1 MVVDKA
7 KQSRLLRSLGKKKK
21 QEKQLEQESK
31 KLNNQQKKQNEQAK
45 KQSGGGQK
53 RGSANRGTKQTGGG
67 SAAKSNGGGNAF
79 GGGLGNRGTTVG
91 SFSGGTSKSGTGS
104 GFNAKSGGISIK
116 PSAAEAFSNKLKAV
130 SGKNEKSGKNS
141 LDEIYGRILDKRYR
155 EYLAEQKQLQKQK
168 TEIPKYRNNADYIK
182 GVSAENVKKAK
193 AELGR
198 LYEDVLVKK
207 YDEYMTA
214 KQQERQNGQ
223 VQGNAEFIKRP
234 SAEDAERAIAETFE
248 AIPDDVKH
256 TAKAFGKGFMA
267 EVNNV
272 GALPFSVINSLS
284 GGKLAEKS
292 DLVRVLLE
300 NRDEI
305 NEEFQE
311 ELAAI
316 DSVPLYILGNLGYA
330 IPDILLF
337 KGLGAAASGV
347 KGAELAAKGVQAAN
361 LGSKGGFLADAGN
374 AAKALVSPKNAKMAA
389 AYGGKYFDEN
399 LRNGMEP
406 DEALRSAALQAAA
419 AGVLNEAGYSPVGNA
434 KGWIGD
440 GTKGV
445 VTDFMNRA
453 ARAVNDPDGSGD
465 WLDSALEKE
474 NLGVNF
480 LTGVLTGGVGRVG
493 GSNNNSV
500 PKVLNDISKGTK
512 SNLVVGSYKNGG
524 DGPFSERALQEAL
537 IEDLLRKYYWL
548 P

>member
-21 QEKQLEQESK
+21 QERQLEKESK
-31 KLNNQQKKQNEQAK
+31 KLNNQQKKQNEQKK
-45 KQSGGGQK
+45 KQSVGGQK
-53 RGSANRGTKQTGGG
+53 RGSANRGTRQTGGG

-155 EYLAEQKQLQKQK
+155 EYLAEQKQLREAEK
-168 TEIPKYRNNADYIK
+168 PKYRNNADYIK

-193 AELGR
+193 TELGSILDSFKDGKLPSQKNVSQGDLDNVGNIR
-198 LYEDVLVKK
+198 AFGAAGYPYPDAAPAPE
-207 YDEYMTA
+207 
-214 KQQERQNGQ
+214 N
-223 VQGNAEFIKRP
+223 VQ
-234 SAEDAERAIAETFE
+234 
-248 AIPDDVKH
+248 H

-267 EVNNV
+267 GVNNL
-272 GALPFSVINSLS
+272 GSLPFSVIDRLS
-284 GGKLAEKS
+284 GGRLGEKS

-311 ELAAI
+311 ELTAI
-316 DSVPLYILGNLGYA
+316 DSMPLYILGNLGYA
-330 IPDILLF
+330 VPDVLLF
-337 KGLGAAASGV
+337 KGLGAAAGGA
-347 KGAELAAKGVQAAN
+347 KGAELAEKSVRAAT
-361 LGSKGGFLADAGN
+361 LGSKGGFLRDFDN
-374 AAKALVSPKNAKMAA
+374 AAKALASPKNAKVAA

-399 LRNGMEP
+399 LRSGMEP

-419 AGVLNEAGYSPVGNA
+419 AGVFNEAGYSPVFSA
-434 KGWIGD
+434 KGLLGD
-440 GTKGV
+440 GAKGV
-445 VTDFMNRA
+445 VTDFVNRA
-453 ARAVNDPDGSGD
+453 ARAANDPDGYED
-465 WLDSALEKE
+465 WLASALDKE

-480 LTGVLTGGVGRVG
+480 LTGALA
-493 GSNNNSV
+493 GSINRIGNNNNSV
-500 PKVLNDISKGTK
+500 PKVKNNTTKGTK
-512 SNLVVGSYKNGG
+512 NNSLTGSYRNIGG
-524 DGPFSERALQEAL
+524 GPLSERALQEAW
-537 IEDLLRKYYWL
+537 IEDILRKYYWL

>member
-7 KQSRLLRSLGKKKK
+7 KQRKLLLSLGKKKK
-21 QEKQLEQESK
+21 QERQLEKESK
-31 KLNNQQKKQNEQAK
+31 KLNNQQKKQNEQKK

-79 GGGLGNRGTTVG
+79 GGGLENRGTTVG

-155 EYLAEQKQLQKQK
+155 EYLAEQKQLREAEK
-168 TEIPKYRNNADYIK
+168 PKYRNNADYIK

-193 AELGR
+193 ADLSR

-284 GGKLAEKS
+284 GGKLAKKS

-419 AGVLNEAGYSPVGNA
+419 AGVLNEAGYSPVFSA
-434 KGWIGD
+434 KGVIGD
-440 GTKGV
+440 GTKGM
-445 VTDFMNRA
+445 VTDFVNRA

-465 WLDSALEKE
+465 WLSSALDLE

-480 LTGVLTGGVGRVG
+480 FTGVLTGGAGRVG
-493 GSNNNSV
+493 NNNSNSV
-500 PKVLNDISKGTK
+500 PKVK
-512 SNLVVGSYKNGG
+512 SNTAKGIKSNSEVGNYKNNSG
-524 DGPFSERALQEAL
+524 GPFSERALQEVW
-537 IEDLLRKYYWL
+537 IEDILKKYYWSH
-548 P
+548 

>member
-1 MVVDKA
+1 MNKKNNKFENAGAAFGKA
-7 KQSRLLRSLGKKKK
+7 AKGTQNKLKK
-21 QEKQLEQESK
+21 E
-31 KLNNQQKKQNEQAK
+31 QKKQG
-45 KQSGGGQK
+45 SGQK
-53 RGSANRGTKQTGGG
+53 RGSANRGTKKT
-67 SAAKSNGGGNAF
+67 GGGNAF
-79 GGGLGNRGTTVG
+79 GGAYGYGNGGGLASRGTTVG
-91 SFSGGTSKSGTGS
+91 SFSGFGGAQSRTGKSGTSKSGTVS
-104 GFNAKSGGISIK
+104 GFTAKSGGISIK
-116 PSAAEAFSNKLKAV
+116 PNSAEALSNKLNTV
-130 SGKNEKSGKNS
+130 SGKSGKSGKNS

-155 EYLAEQKQLQKQK
+155 EYLAEQKQLREAEK
-168 TEIPKYRNNADYIK
+168 PKYRNNADYVK

-193 AELGR
+193 AELGS
-198 LYEDVLVKK
+198 VLDSFKDGKLPSQKNVSQGDLDRVGNVRAFGAAGYPYPDAAPAPENVQRTVK
-207 YDEYMTA
+207 A
-214 KQQERQNGQ
+214 L
-223 VQGNAEFIKRP
+223 
-234 SAEDAERAIAETFE
+234 
-248 AIPDDVKH
+248 
-256 TAKAFGKGFMA
+256 GKGFMA

-272 GALPFSVINSLS
+272 GALPISVINSLS

-300 NRDEI
+300 NRDQI
-305 NEEFQE
+305 NKEFQE

-316 DSVPLYILGNLGYA
+316 DSMPLRVIGSLGYA
-330 IPDILLF
+330 VPDILIF
-337 KGLGAAASGV
+337 KGLGAVAGGV
-347 KGAELAAKGVQAAN
+347 KGAELAAKGIQAAN

-399 LRNGMEP
+399 LRSGMEP

-493 GSNNNSV
+493 GSNNNSI
-500 PKVLNDISKGTK
+500 PKVKSDTAKGTK
-512 SNLVVGSYKNGG
+512 RNLSVGNYKKIGG
-524 DGPFSERALQEAL
+524 GTLSERALQEAW

>member
-1 MVVDKA
+1 MVVNKK
-7 KQSRLLRSLGKKKK
+7 KQSEFLKSLDRKKK
-21 QEKQLEQESK
+21 QEKQLEKQSK
-31 KLNNQQKKQNEQAK
+31 KLNNQQKKQNEQKK
-45 KQSGGGQK
+45 KQSGGDK
-53 RGSANRGTKQTGGG
+53 KKGSGNRETKQT
-67 SAAKSNGGGNAF
+67 SGGNAF
-79 GGGLGNRGTTVG
+79 GGAYGYGNGGGNTTVG
-91 SFSGGTSKSGTGS
+91 SFGGFGHGTSKSG
-104 GFNAKSGGISIK
+104 GISLK
-116 PSAAEAFSNKLKAV
+116 PAAAEAFSNKLSTV

-155 EYLAEQKQLQKQK
+155 EYLAEQKQLREAEK
-168 TEIPKYRNNADYIK
+168 PKYRNNADYIK

-193 AELGR
+193 ADLSR

-399 LRNGMEP
+399 LRSGMEP

-419 AGVLNEAGYSPVGNA
+419 AGVLNEAGYSPVFSA
-434 KGWIGD
+434 KGVIGD
-440 GTKGV
+440 GTKGM
-445 VTDFMNRA
+445 VTDFVNRA

-465 WLDSALEKE
+465 WLSSALDLE

-480 LTGVLTGGVGRVG
+480 FTGVLTGGAGRVG
-493 GSNNNSV
+493 NNNSNSV
-500 PKVLNDISKGTK
+500 PKVK
-512 SNLVVGSYKNGG
+512 SNTAKGIKSNSEVGNYKNNSG
-524 DGPFSERALQEAL
+524 GPFSERALQEVW
-537 IEDLLRKYYWL
+537 IEDILKKYYWSH
-548 P
+548 

>member
-7 KQSRLLRSLGKKKK
+7 KQRKLLLSLGKKKK
-21 QEKQLEQESK
+21 QERQLEKESK
-31 KLNNQQKKQNEQAK
+31 KLNNQQKKQNEQKK

-79 GGGLGNRGTTVG
+79 GGGLENRGTTVG

-116 PSAAEAFSNKLKAV
+116 PSAAEAFSNKLNTV

-155 EYLAEQKQLQKQK
+155 EYLAEQKQLREAEK
-168 TEIPKYRNNADYIK
+168 PKYRNNTDYVK

-193 AELGR
+193 ADLSR

-399 LRNGMEP
+399 LRSGMEP

-493 GSNNNSV
+493 GSNNNSI
-500 PKVLNDISKGTK
+500 PKVKSDTAKGTK
-512 SNLVVGSYKNGG
+512 RNLSVGNYKKIGG
-524 DGPFSERALQEAL
+524 GTLSERALQEAW

>member
-7 KQSRLLRSLGKKKK
+7 KQNRLLRSLGKKKK

-31 KLNNQQKKQNEQAK
+31 KLNNQQKKQNEQKK

-79 GGGLGNRGTTVG
+79 GGAYGNGGGLANRGTTVD
-91 SFSGGTSKSGTGS
+91 SFGGGQSGRS
-104 GFNAKSGGISIK
+104 KSGGISLK
-116 PSAAEAFSNKLKAV
+116 PSAAEALSNKLKAV

-155 EYLAEQKQLQKQK
+155 EYLAGQKRLQRQK
-168 TEIPKYRNNADYIK
+168 TEEPKYRNNGDYIK

-193 AELGR
+193 AEFGSVLGS
-198 LYEDVLVKK
+198 LGDGKLPS
-207 YDEYMTA
+207 
-214 KQQERQNGQ
+214 QENVSQ
-223 VQGNAEFIKRP
+223 VDLDSIGNT
-234 SAEDAERAIAETFE
+234 RAFGAAGYPYPAVAPAPEN
-248 AIPDDVKH
+248 VQH
-256 TAKAFGKGFMA
+256 TVQALGKGFMA

-284 GGKLAEKS
+284 GGKLADKS

-305 NEEFQE
+305 NEEFQD

-316 DSVPLYILGNLGYA
+316 DSMPLRVIGSLGYA
-330 IPDILLF
+330 VPDILLF
-337 KGLGAAASGV
+337 KGLGAAAGGV

-361 LGSKGGFLADAGN
+361 LGSKGGFLVDVGN
-374 AAKALVSPKNAKMAA
+374 GAKALVSPKNAKVAA

-399 LRNGMEP
+399 LRSGMEP

-419 AGVLNEAGYSPVGNA
+419 ASVFNEAGYSPVFSA

-445 VTDFMNRA
+445 VTDFVNRA
-453 ARAVNDPDGSGD
+453 ARAANDPDGSGD
-465 WLDSALEKE
+465 WLGSALDKE
-474 NLGVNF
+474 NLLLNF
-480 LTGVLTGGVGRVG
+480 STGVLNGGVGRVG
-493 GSNNNSV
+493 GKNNNSIL
-500 PKVLNDISKGTK
+500 KMKNTTAKGIK
-512 SNLVVGSYKNGG
+512 SNSAVGNYKKSGG
-524 DGPFSERALQEAL
+524 GPLSERALQEAW
-537 IEDLLRKYYWL
+537 IEDVLRKYYWSH
-548 P
+548 

>member
-1 MVVDKA
+1 MVVNK
-7 KQSRLLRSLGKKKK
+7 SRQNEFLKSLDRKKK

-31 KLNNQQKKQNEQAK
+31 KLNNQQKKQNEQKK

-79 GGGLGNRGTTVG
+79 GGLGTGQKSGSANIGTLVG
-91 SFSGGTSKSGTGS
+91 SFGGVQSRAS
-104 GFNAKSGGISIK
+104 KSGGISLK
-116 PSAAEAFSNKLKAV
+116 PAAAEALSNRLNTV
-130 SGKNEKSGKNS
+130 SGKSGKNN
-141 LDEIYGRILDKRYR
+141 LDEIYGRILDKRYQ
-155 EYLAEQKQLQKQK
+155 EYLAEQKRLQRQK
-168 TEIPKYRNNADYIK
+168 TEEPKYRNNGDYIR
-182 GVSAENVKKAK
+182 GVSVQNVKKAK

-207 YDEYMTA
+207 YDKYMTA

-256 TAKAFGKGFMA
+256 TAKAFGKGAMA

-284 GGKLAEKS
+284 GGKLADKS

-300 NRDEI
+300 NRDQI

-316 DSVPLYILGNLGYA
+316 DSMPLRVIGSLGYA
-330 IPDILLF
+330 VPDILLF
-337 KGLGAAASGV
+337 KGLGAAAGGV

-361 LGSKGGFLADAGN
+361 LGSKGGFLVDVGN
-374 AAKALVSPKNAKMAA
+374 GAKALVSPKNAKVAA

-399 LRNGMEP
+399 LRSGMEP

-419 AGVLNEAGYSPVGNA
+419 ASVFNEAGYSPVFSA

-445 VTDFMNRA
+445 VTDFVNRA
-453 ARAVNDPDGSGD
+453 ARAANDPDGSGD
-465 WLDSALEKE
+465 WLGSALDKE
-474 NLGVNF
+474 NLLLNF
-480 LTGVLTGGVGRVG
+480 STGVLNGGVGRVG
-493 GSNNNSV
+493 GKNNNSIL
-500 PKVLNDISKGTK
+500 KVKNTTAKGIK
-512 SNLVVGSYKNGG
+512 SNSAVGNYKKSGG
-524 DGPFSERALQEAL
+524 GPLSERALQEAW
-537 IEDLLRKYYWL
+537 IEDVLRKYYWSH
-548 P
+548 